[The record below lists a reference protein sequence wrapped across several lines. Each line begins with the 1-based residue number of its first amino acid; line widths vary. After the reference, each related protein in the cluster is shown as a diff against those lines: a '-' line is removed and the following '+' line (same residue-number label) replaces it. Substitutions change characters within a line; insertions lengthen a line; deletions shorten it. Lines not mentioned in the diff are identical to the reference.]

1 MTTDVADLFSDVNDQ
16 ILNNSDLITL
26 QILTLNTSDFY
37 MTCKYMQINLSI
49 MSSQVTPMVE
59 CPK

>member
-37 MTCKYMQINLSI
+37 MTCKYMQINLAI
-49 MSSQVTPMVE
+49 MSSQVSLMVE